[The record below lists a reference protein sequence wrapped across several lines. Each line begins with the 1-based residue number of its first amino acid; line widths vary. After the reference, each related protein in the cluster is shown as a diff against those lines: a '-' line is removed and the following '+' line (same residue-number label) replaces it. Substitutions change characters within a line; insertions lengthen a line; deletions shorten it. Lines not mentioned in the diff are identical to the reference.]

1 MQFYLISIVD
11 ICYSFALEKI
21 EPTAKIDIMK
31 YACNIILL
39 IILSSLSLNVL
50 AQHQK
55 DTTKLID
62 KLKNIPQVVVRKSNK
77 EFTIKGN
84 ITDKLTKEPLI
95 GVNIFVETDKVRGT
109 VTDFDGNYELKANE
123 GDVIVFTY
131 MGLRDERYTV
141 TQSQTYNLIME
152 EEGNVMDEVVISVG
166 RKKEKALDA
175 PASIVSVDATA
186 IKNKAGLGITDHI
199 KNSAGVQITS
209 TGIQGGQP
217 SVRGFA
223 GYFNSDLMSLTDTRV
238 AKLPNTGLNMYQMMT
253 TTDADIE
260 RIEVLKGPAA
270 ALYGPNANQ
279 GVIHIITKSPIKY
292 QETKFWTSIGARVK
306 IKDTLQDINR
316 ENPRFDYDK
325 IAKRMIFSL
334 GFMVSDTIHSKNPN
348 VKMGMKVSSQFF
360 TGHDWRYSDVGD
372 PAYVIRFK
380 AGRDTIYNERPDETT
395 DPSGKGVEVANER
408 DEKILN
414 GQVDARYDIQIKE
427 DFNIVLAGGVNVSN
441 GIIPSPVGAMQNKNW
456 AYSWAQ
462 VRFNW
467 KNLFVQAYMNGNN
480 SHKTYFVPVGGR
492 YIDKSHMYSVQAQ
505 YSHDVFKKRINLIY
519 GFDAF
524 FTRPNTGGTLNGKYE
539 DKDAIDE
546 YGIYMQGD
554 YRLHP
559 RFNIIVATR
568 LDYNT
573 AVKKVL
579 FSPKVAIV
587 YKPGTGHNLR
597 FTFNRAFKNPAS
609 AAFYVDAKQ
618 GEIPGG
624 IQVRNVGTPRSG
636 FNYSFNANPN
646 FDGAMLPQFL
656 SPFGTS
662 GEFHDVGD
670 KSFNTT
676 GWDGILSAI
685 RGQFGGQAGIDDNSP
700 ILPIINLVVNSIIP
714 QTIPG
719 DINHVVKNLN
729 TAKQVFESN
738 NDRWK
743 KTEDIKPLKPTTT
756 YTYEL
761 GYKGV
766 IGKMFGMQI
775 DVYRTDYKDYLAPVT
790 LLTPAVMFDD
800 EQLMDYL
807 GPRILQ
813 NYNNLNPVI
822 QLAMNA
828 FLDQSKKFNGN
839 NNGTASDEFVSL
851 IRRAVQNLPIG
862 VITPKEAEG
871 PNMLLV
877 TRNIGDVVVYG
888 VDFNSTLYLPKG
900 ISILANY
907 SFVDKDSVKVD
918 SAPLGYVALNSP
930 KHRVNA
936 GVNYNAEKIGFNIG
950 LRFKWSAGFPV
961 LSGNF
966 IGRVKPTHDM
976 DLDVSYTPK
985 FMKDHFNMTVSISN
999 LYNRKQQYF
1008 IGAPVMG
1015 LMGVCKLTYTL

>member
-1 MQFYLISIVD
+1 
-11 ICYSFALEKI
+11 
-21 EPTAKIDIMK
+21 MK
-31 YACNIILL
+31 YVCKVFLFSAVLL
-39 IILSSLSLNVL
+39 FLSISTF
-50 AQHQK
+50 AQKQK
-55 DTTKLID
+55 DTIRFKD
-62 KLKNIPQVVVRKSNK
+62 KIKDVPQVVVRKSNK

-131 MGLRDERYTV
+131 LGLREERLTV
-141 TQSQTYNLIME
+141 TQSQTFDLNME
-152 EEGNVMDEVVISVG
+152 PEGNVMDEVVVSVG

-175 PASIVSVDATA
+175 PASIVSVDAAA
-186 IKNKAGLGITDHI
+186 IKNKAGLGITDYI
-199 KNSAGVQITS
+199 KNTSGVQVMQ
-209 TGIQGGQP
+209 TGVQGGQP
-217 SVRGFA
+217 SVRGFS
-223 GYFNSDLMSLTDTRV
+223 GYFSSDVMSLTDTRV
-238 AKLPNTGLNMYQMMT
+238 AKLPNTGLNMFQMMT

-279 GVIHIITKSPIKY
+279 GVIHIITKSPLKY
-292 QETKFWTSIGARVK
+292 QEVKFWTSVGARVK
-306 IKDTLQDINR
+306 IKDTLTDINR
-316 ENPRFDYDK
+316 NNPRFDYDK
-325 IAKRMIFSL
+325 LAKRMLFSM
-334 GFMVSDTIHSKNPN
+334 GFFVADTIHNKRPN
-348 VKMGMKVSSQFF
+348 LKMGIKVSGQFF
-360 TGHDWRYSDVGD
+360 TGHDWRYSDLFD
-372 PAYVIRFK
+372 PASVIKFK
-380 AGRDTIYNERPDETT
+380 ASGDTIFYERPDGSY
-395 DPSGKGVEVANER
+395 DPNGRGVAVANER

-414 GQVDARYDIQIKE
+414 GQVDGRYDFQIKE
-427 DFNIVLAGGVNVSN
+427 DINIVVAGGLNVSN
-441 GIIPSPVGAMQNKNW
+441 GIIASPIGAMQNKNW

-462 VRFNW
+462 LRFTW

-480 SHKTYFVPVGGR
+480 SHNTFFVPVGGR

-505 YSHDVFKKRINLIY
+505 HSSELFKKRINLVY

-524 FTRPNTGGTLNGKYE
+524 FTRPNTDGTLNGKYE
-539 DKDAIDE
+539 NSDAIDE
-546 YGIYMQGD
+546 YGVYLQGD
-554 YRLHP
+554 YKLHP
-559 RFNIIVATR
+559 RFSVVVATR

-573 AVKKVL
+573 AVKKLL
-579 FSPKVAIV
+579 FSPKVALV

-609 AAFYVDAKQ
+609 AAYYVDVKQ
-618 GEIPGG
+618 GEIPQG
-624 IQVRNVGTPRSG
+624 IQVRNVGTPNTG

-646 FDGAMLPQFL
+646 YGGEILPQFL
-656 SPFGTS
+656 SPYGTS
-662 GEFHDVGD
+662 GQFYDVND
-670 KSFNTT
+670 KSFNAT
-676 GWDGILSAI
+676 GWEGILTAI
-685 RGQFGGQAGIDDNSP
+685 RGQFGVQADIDNNSP
-700 ILPIINLVVNSIIP
+700 ILPIINLVVNTIVP
-714 QTIPG
+714 QTIPN
-719 DINHVVKNLN
+719 DINQVVKNLN
-729 TAKQVFESN
+729 TGKQAFESN

-743 KTEDIKPLKPTTT
+743 KTQDISGLKPTTT
-756 YTYEL
+756 FTYEL

-775 DVYRTDYKDYLAPVT
+775 DVYRTDYKNYLAPVQ

-800 EQLMDYL
+800 AELMDYL
-807 GPRILQ
+807 GPRIIQ

-862 VITPKEAEG
+862 VITPKEANG

-888 VDFNSTLYLPKG
+888 VDFNSNLYLPKG
-900 ISILANY
+900 ISLSANY
-907 SFVDKDSVKVD
+907 SFVDKDSVEVE

-936 GVNYNAEKIGFNIG
+936 GLNYNAEKVGLNVG

-966 IGRVKPTHDM
+966 IGRVQPTHDM

-985 FMKDHFNMTVSISN
+985 FMKDHFNMTVTISN

-1008 IGAPVMG
+1008 VGAPVIG